1 MEGAIHQKSGRG
13 QFLRSLRAATRSDQ
27 MMLDLMMLRFNL
39 GNRDD
44 YVLFLSVHYSTLRAL
59 SPWWRD
65 EDRPDFLAL
74 AHCLQN
80 DLHELGFAA
89 PPAEAIA
96 PDSATAHHCL
106 GISYVIRGSRWGS
119 VALRHQVP
127 MQFAATY
134 LDFSPNLS
142 WAQFLRE
149 LGGQR
154 SALAESDHLYEVVS
168 GAKIALA
175 RFSINLTR
183 SLQ

>member
-1 MEGAIHQKSGRG
+1 MEGAIHQKSGRC
-13 QFLRSLRAATRSDQ
+13 QLLRSLRAATRSDQ

-39 GNRDD
+39 GNRED

-74 AHCLQN
+74 AYCLQN

-89 PPAEAIA
+89 PPAEAVLS
-96 PDSATAHHCL
+96 DSMTAHHCL
-106 GISYVIRGSRWGS
+106 GISYMIRGSRLGS
-119 VALRHQVP
+119 VAMRHHVP
-127 MQFAATY
+127 VQFAATY

-142 WAQFLRE
+142 WAQFLQQLE
-149 LGGQR
+149 AHL
-154 SALAESDHLYEVVS
+154 STLADSDHLYEVVS
-168 GAKIALA
+168 GAKLALA
-175 RFSINLTR
+175 RFSSILTR

>member
-44 YVLFLSVHYSTLRAL
+44 YVLFLSIHYSTLRAL

-89 PPAEAIA
+89 PRDEAMVS
-96 PDSATAHHCL
+96 DSMTAHHCL
-106 GISYVIRGSRWGS
+106 GISYVIRGSRLGS

-127 MQFAATY
+127 IQFAATY
-134 LDFSPNLS
+134 LDFSPSLS
-142 WAQFLRE
+142 WAQFLQ
-149 LGGQR
+149 GMDAHR
-154 SALAESDHLYEVVS
+154 SALADSDHLHQVVS
-168 GAKIALA
+168 GAKLALA
-175 RFSINLTR
+175 RFSSILSR